1 MYQYQVLFRIISRY
15 APIITFP
22 VAVILGGIG
31 YNIEK
36 IFPREQ
42 QKLYDSVYTERE
54 QRFLEEISGK
64 KNETASC
71 CSKQILNK

>member
-1 MYQYQVLFRIISRY
+1 MYQVLFRAVTRY
-15 APIITFP
+15 APILTLP

-42 QKLYDSVYTERE
+42 QKLYDSVYAERE
-54 QRFLEEISGK
+54 QRILDELKSIE
-64 KNETASC
+64 KNQTPNL
-71 CSKQILNK
+71 K